1 MKSRKLMMPESYGE
15 ANAAGA
21 VAEMPALPVTAENI
35 KVYDVR
41 KVFDYPVHDNRT
53 RTVMLVFSGS
63 ALFEADGSVFTAQA
77 GDFVD
82 QVGHTVMKMH
92 SVTSDFDA
100 VAIDI
105 AWPGEACIPIG
116 DDTPCSEDYIF
127 EIHKHHTFPLGKEA
141 FIRIA
146 SRFAAIARAAVETP
160 TMTADTPIVTDLF
173 TDISATHCAWREALP
188 EEERRSVRQIRLMQE
203 FSKAVK
209 EHANSQRT
217 VNFYGKYLGTTPQ
230 HLNLVSLSFT
240 GHNARTIV
248 ARVLARRIT
257 DDLINSD
264 TPLSELARRYNF
276 AREALFI
283 RFYLGQT
290 GSTPAD
296 VRRRR

>member
-1 MKSRKLMMPESYGE
+1 MMPESYGE

-41 KVFDYPVHDNRT
+41 KVFDYPVHDGRT

-63 ALFEADGSVFTAQA
+63 ALFEADGSAFTAQA

-82 QVGHTVMKMH
+82 KVGHTVMKMH
-92 SVTSDFDA
+92 SVTPDFDA

-105 AWPGEACIPIG
+105 AWPGEPCIPIG
-116 DDTPCSEDYIF
+116 DDSPCTEDYIF
-127 EIHKHHTFPLGKEA
+127 EIHKHHTFPLAKEA

-146 SRFAAIARAAVETP
+146 SRFASIARAAVENP
-160 TMTADTPIVTDLF
+160 ALSADDPIITGLF
-173 TDISATHCAWREALP
+173 ADVSAAHLAWRESLP
-188 EEERRSVRQIRLMQE
+188 EEQRRSVRQIKLMQD

-209 EHANSQRT
+209 ECANNQRT
-217 VNFYGKYLGTTPQ
+217 VNFYGKHLGTTPQ
-230 HLNLVSLSFT
+230 HLNLVCLSFT

-248 ARVLARRIT
+248 ARVLSRRIT
-257 DDLINSD
+257 DDLLNSD
-264 TPLSELARRYNF
+264 ASLAELARRYNF
-276 AREALFI
+276 TRETLLI

-296 VRRRR
+296 VRRNR